1 MKDKARKRLKEHIGG
16 HLYDFGL
23 DKDVLNMHTLKPKK
37 KKKATKTKKVKS
49 DILRFRN

>member
-23 DKDVLNMHTLKPKK
+23 DKDVLNMHTLKQTNKK
-37 KKKATKTKKVKS
+37 KQQKQKKLNQ
-49 DILRFRN
+49 IY